1 MHLKTSQSISKSFL
15 GFLTASFLIWVLI
28 TFSKEYKT
36 VITYDVT
43 FINIPQKNILLE
55 TTPQKIACY
64 VNGSGFRLFWSQ
76 LFDQKINLDVSK
88 FAKTSKKTSYIL
100 PKNQLSNIQEQLMS
114 GVEIENILKDTLF
127 VKMGFLHTKKVP
139 LKPNLNINY
148 QVGYN
153 LLGDVL
159 IIPDSVVISGV
170 ENQLKSIE
178 FLDLENLKLT
188 NVKENFSKS
197 VAILKPS
204 KINNIKLTTSKAVIS
219 AKVDKFTEGSLQV
232 PFKIT
237 NVPSDIKITTL
248 SETVLV
254 TFVVALSQFSRVS
267 EASFVIECD
276 YELSTKNELGYLIPK
291 IVLKPD
297 FVNNIKII
305 PTKIDFLI
313 QK

>member
-1 MHLKTSQSISKSFL
+1 MKTTQTISKSFF
-15 GFLTASFLIWVLI
+15 GFLVASFTIWVLI
-28 TFSKEYKT
+28 TFSKEYNT
-36 VITYDVT
+36 VISYEVN
-43 FINIPQKNILLE
+43 FINVPQKNILLE
-55 TTPQKIACY
+55 TTPQRLDCY

-88 FAKTSKKTSYIL
+88 FAQKSPTKTYIL
-100 PKNQLSNIQEQLMS
+100 PKNQLSTIKQQLMS
-114 GVEIENILKDTLF
+114 GVVIETILKDTLYI
-127 VKMGFLHTKKVP
+127 KMGFLHAKKVP

-153 LLGDVL
+153 LFGEVKVT
-159 IIPDSVVISGV
+159 PDSVVISGD
-170 ENQLKSIE
+170 ENQLKSIH
-178 FLDLENLKLT
+178 FLELESLKLT
-188 NVKENFSKS
+188 NVNANFSKS
-197 VAILKPS
+197 VAILKHS
-204 KINNIKLTTSKAVIS
+204 KINTVKLTSSKAVIS
-219 AKVDKFTEGSLQV
+219 AEVDKFTEGSLKV
-232 PFKIT
+232 PFKIV
-237 NVPSDIKITTL
+237 NLPSEIKITTL

-276 YELSTKNELGYLIPK
+276 YEMATKNDLGYLIPK

-297 FVNNIKII
+297 FVENIKII

>member
-1 MHLKTSQSISKSFL
+1 MKTTQTISKSFF
-15 GFLTASFLIWVLI
+15 GFLVASFLIWVLI

-36 VITYDVT
+36 VISYEVN
-43 FINIPQKNILLE
+43 FINVPQKNILLE
-55 TTPQKIACY
+55 TTPQRLDCY

-88 FAKTSKKTSYIL
+88 FAQKSPTKTYIL
-100 PKNQLSNIQEQLMS
+100 PKNQLSNIKQQLMS
-114 GVEIENILKDTLF
+114 GVVIETILKDTLYI
-127 VKMGFLHTKKVP
+127 KMGFLHAKKVP

-153 LLGDVL
+153 LYGDVKVT
-159 IIPDSVVISGV
+159 PDSVVISGD
-170 ENQLKSIE
+170 ENQLKSIH
-178 FLDLENLKLT
+178 FLELESLKLT
-188 NVKENFSKS
+188 NVKANFSNS
-197 VAILKPS
+197 VAILKHS
-204 KINNIKLTTSKAVIS
+204 KSKTIKLTTSKAVIS
-219 AKVDKFTEGSLQV
+219 AKVDKFTEGSLKV
-232 PFKIT
+232 PFKIV
-237 NVPSDIKITTL
+237 NLPSEIKITTL

-276 YELSTKNELGYLIPK
+276 YEMATKNDLGYLIPK

-297 FVNNIKII
+297 FVENIKII

>member
-1 MHLKTSQSISKSFL
+1 MKTSQTISKSFF
-15 GFLTASFLIWVLI
+15 GFLVASFLIWVLI

-36 VITYDVT
+36 VINYEVN
-43 FINIPQKNILLE
+43 FINVPQKNILLE

-64 VNGSGFRLFWSQ
+64 VTGSGFRLFWSQ

-88 FAKTSKKTSYIL
+88 FAQQSPSKTYIL
-100 PKNQLSNIQEQLMS
+100 PKNQLSNIQDQILS
-114 GVEIENILKDTLF
+114 GVEIKTILKDTLY
-127 VKMGFLHTKKVP
+127 VKMGFLQSKKVP
-139 LKPNLNINY
+139 LKPNLNISY

-153 LLGDVL
+153 ILGDL
-159 IIPDSVVISGV
+159 KITPDSIVISGD
-170 ENQLKSIE
+170 ESQLKSIQ
-178 FLDLENLKLT
+178 FLELENLKLT
-188 NVKENFSKS
+188 NVKANFSNN

-204 KINNIKLTTSKAVIS
+204 KSKNIKLTTSNAVIS

-254 TFVVALSQFSRVS
+254 TFVVALSQFSRVTD
-267 EASFVIECD
+267 ASFIIECD
-276 YELSTKNELGYLIPK
+276 YEMSTKNELGYLIPK

-297 FVNNIKII
+297 FVDNIKII